1 MQPRDAPPVC
11 SEYPKPCEQQMV
23 ALWLPTPARA
33 WRGFEATPGI
43 ASDNSSPYLPK
54 IVPEVLFLRPQSAE
68 NRPRRSGT
76 KNALVKVSRRTE
88 GMAEIKMRR
97 LLAHIAI
104 ATGMMTGV
112 GDAQSLVDQVDFRSA
127 SVGGFRLN
135 GVSIYS
141 GYSTSA
147 LPLGLGQTAP
157 AGAQELGGSA
167 NYGASASFGWQHHRQ
182 GTNFSVL
189 YSLTYAGMT
198 RYSDLNALSHSL
210 SMTASRQLTRKWTFT
225 LTGAAQDSTLAE
237 YMYQPS
243 ALSVLTQLPATFDDL
258 AAAFSIG
265 QFSNAQMAS
274 TLTGAG
280 MLESPARGL
289 LLGNRVLSYSA
300 NVGLNYA
307 YSSRLNFH
315 FASFSAGGQNRRG
328 GQSGI
333 PQENYVLPRSIGMN
347 AGMGLS
353 YALSPR
359 TQVGLNVEENRVINR
374 YQNAYTTNGTV
385 SVGRKMGMRWFLSV
399 NGGGSVTQMTQNSY
413 GTPASRQVIGGS
425 SIGFRTY
432 TQTFV
437 ASYDRTSSDS
447 YGFAV
452 GTNTTATGSWNW
464 RRPGSRWTISAS
476 GGQQQMRGTGFA
488 SMSGWEASGGISG
501 RLNAHSTLSAQYVY
515 FNSQGNYVGNLN
527 SMIAHSVRLSL
538 GWNPQTVP
546 TPVGR

>member
-1 MQPRDAPPVC
+1 
-11 SEYPKPCEQQMV
+11 
-23 ALWLPTPARA
+23 
-33 WRGFEATPGI
+33 
-43 ASDNSSPYLPK
+43 
-54 IVPEVLFLRPQSAE
+54 
-68 NRPRRSGT
+68 
-76 KNALVKVSRRTE
+76 
-88 GMAEIKMRR
+88 MRR

-104 ATGMMTGV
+104 ATGMMTGI
-112 GDAQSLVDQVDFRSA
+112 GGAQSLMDQVNFKSA

-147 LPLGLGQTAP
+147 LPLGLAQTAP
-157 AGAQELGGSA
+157 AGTQELGGSTI
-167 NYGASASFGWQHHRQ
+167 YGASASFGWQPHGR

-189 YSLTYAGMT
+189 YSISYGGTV
-198 RYSDLNALSHSL
+198 RYPDLNGLSHSL
-210 SMTASRQLTRKWTFT
+210 SMSASRQLTRKWSFS
-225 LTGAAQDSTLAE
+225 LTGAAQDSTMAE
-237 YMYQPS
+237 FMYQPS
-243 ALSVLTQLPATFDDL
+243 ALSVLSQLPASFDDL

-265 QFSNAQMAS
+265 QFSNTQMAS
-274 TLTGAG
+274 MLTGAS
-280 MLESPARGL
+280 MLESPTRGL

-300 NVGLNYA
+300 SAGLNYA
-307 YSSRLNFH
+307 HSSRLSFH
-315 FASFSAGGQNRRG
+315 FASFSAGGQNLRG

-333 PQENYVLPRSIGMN
+333 PQENYVLPRSMGMN

-399 NGGGSVTQMTQNSY
+399 NGGGSVTQMTENSY
-413 GTPASRQVIGGS
+413 GTPVPRQIIGGG

-432 TQTFV
+432 AQTFV

-464 RRPGSRWTISAS
+464 RRPGSRWTIFAS

-527 SMIAHSVRLSL
+527 RMIAHSVRLSL